1 MSGDRFKR
9 SVRLVGQ
16 SLRLM
21 VGVPEYSA
29 YVRHVRDKHADQT
42 VMTREE
48 FFRERLVARYNG
60 KVGRCC

>member
-1 MSGDRFKR
+1 MSGDRFNR

-21 VGVPEYSA
+21 VGVPEYGV
-29 YVRHVRDKHADQT
+29 YVRHMRDKHADQI
-42 VMTREE
+42 VMSREE
-48 FFRERLVARYNG
+48 FFGERQAARYNG